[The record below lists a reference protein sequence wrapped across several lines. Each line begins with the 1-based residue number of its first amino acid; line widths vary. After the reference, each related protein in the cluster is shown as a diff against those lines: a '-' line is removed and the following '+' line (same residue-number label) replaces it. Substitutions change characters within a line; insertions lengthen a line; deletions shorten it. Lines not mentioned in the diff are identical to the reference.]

1 LSAAGY
7 RTARGADHHVRV
19 IQSLEHTIGWDTKR
33 IARLDA
39 YRKARNV
46 SSYERSG
53 DVTDAQAKE
62 TQAFARDLRRDV
74 VACLKEKHPDLV

>member
-1 LSAAGY
+1 
-7 RTARGADHHVRV
+7 VRV

-39 YRKARNV
+39 YRKVRNV

-53 DVTDAQAKE
+53 DVTDAQAAE
-62 TQAFARDLRRDV
+62 AQAFARDLRQDV
-74 VACLKEKHPDLV
+74 VAWLKEKHPDRV